1 MVSVASAFASPPNH
15 LAAPQVGDARQR
27 INLAWLI
34 RLRWGAVICQSITVA
49 AVMAV
54 WHVKLSLPPLLAV
67 LMLTT
72 TTNLVL
78 MQWAKQARTI
88 TALLIGLVVMLDI
101 IMLTALLYFTGGSTN
116 PFNFLYLVHIA
127 LAAVILSARWIAGL
141 LLLAFICFGSL
152 FWWYVPLSV
161 GSAPALPVRLHGQ
174 GMAVAFVLAAAFIV
188 YFVNRV
194 SSELSAREIELARA
208 RELTARSE
216 RLSSLATLAA
226 GAAHEL
232 ATPLATIAIVAKELE
247 RHLAQLPQGVQQG
260 QGLAAAPDAVH
271 PAVLVPGAQPI
282 ATAGPTAG
290 TGPMPIGPLREDARL
305 IRHEVERCRAVLT
318 HMAADAGAGVG
329 EPPSSIST
337 ADLLELMLADVPQRQ
352 QVQLDWQPG
361 AAQAKLLVPSRSVA
375 QAMRCVVKN
384 ALEASLQAPLPDH
397 AADSAV
403 TVRVLLLEQMVH
415 FQVIDQGT
423 GMSPETLAHVGEPF
437 FTTKPPGLGMGL
449 GLFLT
454 RTVFEGLGGQLR
466 VHSVANC
473 GTTITLTLPSEAAPD

>member
-1 MVSVASAFASPPNH
+1 MSCSAVPF
-15 LAAPQVGDARQR
+15 AAPQHLDAQQVSDARQR

-54 WHVKLSLPPLLAV
+54 WHVKLSLPPLLMV

-72 TTNLVL
+72 LTNLAL
-78 MQWAKQARTI
+78 RLWAKQAHTV

-101 IMLTALLYFTGGSTN
+101 VMLTALLYFTGGSTN

-141 LLLAFICFGSL
+141 LLLAFICFGGL

-161 GSAPALPVRLHGQ
+161 GSSPALPVRLHGQ

-194 SSELSAREIELARA
+194 SSELSAREIELMRA

-247 RHLAQLPQGVQQG
+247 RHLAQLPQG
-260 QGLAAAPDAVH
+260 AP
-271 PAVLVPGAQPI
+271 
-282 ATAGPTAG
+282 GPTAAHSGAGSDG
-290 TGPMPIGPLREDARL
+290 TAGAAQVAAAAASSVSIGPLREDARL

-318 HMAADAGAGVG
+318 CMAADAGAGVG
-329 EPPSSIST
+329 EPQSSLT
-337 ADLLELMLADVPQRQ
+337 AADLLELMLADAPRRQ
-352 QVQLDWQPG
+352 QVRSDFQPG
-361 AAQAKLLVPSRSVA
+361 AAQAKLRVPVRSVA
-375 QAMRCVVKN
+375 QAMRCVLKN
-384 ALEASLQAPLPDH
+384 ALEASPRAAP
-397 AADSAV
+397 DSMAV
-403 TVRVLLLEQMVH
+403 TIRVLLRAQMVH
-415 FQVIDQGT
+415 FEVTDQGL
-423 GMSPETLAHVGEPF
+423 GMSPEILARVGEPF

-454 RTVFEGLGGQLR
+454 RTVFEGLGGQLQ
-466 VHSVANC
+466 VHSVANR
-473 GTTITLTLPSEAAPD
+473 GTTITLTLPSEAAAG